1 MLPRMREA
9 MGKGA
14 SVTLKGGE
22 RALIER
28 TTEADAA
35 ELIQYLEQVAG
46 ESDFLSFGP
55 GEVGLTVEQE
65 AALVR
70 RLHGEGGGL
79 MLKASIDGEIAALST
94 LVRLPRPRVRHCGSF
109 GLSVLRKYWALG
121 LGRALSEAIVLEARQ
136 LDFTRIE
143 LRVRHDNPRAI
154 SLYETLGFRVE
165 GRLEGAFMVNGVAY
179 DDLIMGLMLHT
190 ATAAAR

>member
-1 MLPRMREA
+1 MLPRMWEGIGP
-9 MGKGA
+9 GKSKGT

-22 RALIER
+22 HALIER
-28 TTEADAA
+28 ATEADAA
-35 ELIQYLEQVAG
+35 QLIQYLEQVAG
-46 ESDFLSFGP
+46 ESEFLSFGP
-55 GEVGLTVEQE
+55 GEVGLSVEQE

-70 RLHGEGGGL
+70 RLHQEDQGV

-121 LGRALSEAIVLEARQ
+121 LGRALSEAVVLEARQ
-136 LDFTRIE
+136 LDFRRIE

-154 SLYETLGFRVE
+154 SLYETLGFQVE
-165 GRLEGAFMVNGVAY
+165 GRLQDAFMVGRVAY
-179 DDLIMGLMLHT
+179 DDLIMGLVLR
-190 ATAAAR
+190 A

>member
-1 MLPRMREA
+1 
-9 MGKGA
+9 MGTGVGVDGGQ
-14 SVTLKGGE
+14 SVALKGGQHARIE
-22 RALIER
+22 RA
-28 TTEADAA
+28 TEADAA
-35 ELIQYLEQVAG
+35 RLIEYLERVAG

-55 GEVGLTVEQE
+55 GEVGLSVDQE

-70 RLHGEGGGL
+70 RLHVEGDGV

-109 GLSVLRKYWALG
+109 GLSVRRKYWALG
-121 LGRALSEAIVLEARQ
+121 LGRALSEAVVLEARQ

-154 SLYETLGFRVE
+154 SLYEALGFQVE
-165 GRLEGAFMVNGVAY
+165 GRLEGAFMVDGIAH
-179 DDLIMGLMLHT
+179 DDLIMGLMLHPND
-190 ATAAAR
+190 ANR